1 MMYQEVISGI
11 VRGVAGQLIHV
22 EVEIRN
28 GLPYFT
34 MVGCLSKEA
43 AEAKE
48 RVASALRS
56 IGHPLPSM
64 KLTVNLSP
72 ANIKKKGTAFDFP
85 IAVAFLE
92 VLGVIPGSELDKI
105 CILGELAL
113 NGKIHGA
120 GCCLP
125 IILEARKRGIHRF
138 FLAAEDQNSL
148 EDMDGIQIIPMEH
161 LSDVLDYF
169 HGTMKN
175 RTGLRKEWVPEEESE
190 DFSDIRGQQHLK
202 RAVEAAVTGRHHLLL
217 VGSPGSG
224 KTMAVKRIPTI
235 LPPLTD
241 SQRLEVQSI
250 YDAAGISRN
259 IADWRCPVR
268 MPHSSIPK
276 GALIGGGQEPKAGEI
291 TLAHHGILV
300 MDELMEFR
308 QECLEAL
315 RQPLEEKRIQVNR
328 LGWNYVFPADFQ
340 MIGTMNPCPCGFAL
354 EDGRCRCSQLKKRQ
368 YLRKLSGPLLDRFDM
383 VLTVK
388 EEKEPARPPETSKE
402 IRSRVI
408 NNIQLEKERL
418 AGTGCS
424 FFSELKAEDVMRLC
438 RPSAEVR
445 KLLETAADMK
455 KISRRGIHKI
465 LKLSMTLSLM
475 DGEDNICPVHVLE
488 AMTFRNTGFVE
499 EVAGDGR

>member
-1 MMYQEVISGI
+1 MMYQEVLSGI

-34 MVGCLSKEA
+34 MVGCLSREA

-85 IAVAFLE
+85 IAVAFLAC
-92 VLGVIPGSELDKI
+92 LGLIPGSELKGI

-113 NGKIHGA
+113 NGRIHGS

-125 IILEARKRGIHRF
+125 IVLEARKRGVQRF
-138 FLAAEDQNSL
+138 FIASEDQDSL
-148 EDMDGIQIIPMEH
+148 EEIDGIQIIPMEH

-169 HGTMKN
+169 HGTMKKKSG
-175 RTGLRKEWVPEEESE
+175 RRKKWRPEKENE
-190 DFSDIRGQQHLK
+190 DFYDIKGQQHLK
-202 RAVEAAVTGRHHLLL
+202 RAAEAAVTGRHHLLL

-235 LPPLTD
+235 LAPLTD
-241 SQRLEVQSI
+241 AERLEVQSI
-250 YDAAGISRN
+250 YDASGIYRN
-259 IADWRCPVR
+259 IADWRRPVR
-268 MPHSSIPK
+268 IPHSSIPK
-276 GALIGGGQEPKAGEI
+276 GALIGGGQEPKGGEI

-328 LGWNYVFPADFQ
+328 LGWNYIFPADFQ

-354 EDGRCRCSQLKKRQ
+354 EDGRCRCSQLKRQQ
-368 YLRKLSGPLLDRFDM
+368 YLRKLSGPFLDRFDM

-388 EEKEPARPPETSKE
+388 EEKETANSAETSKE
-402 IRSRVI
+402 IQRRVM
-408 NNIQLEKERL
+408 NNIQTEKERL
-418 AGTGCS
+418 DGTGYL
-424 FFSELKAEDVMRLC
+424 FFSEIKAADVMRLC
-438 RPSAEVR
+438 RPSREIME
-445 KLLETAADMK
+445 LLAAAVDMR
-455 KISRRGIHKI
+455 KISRRGVHKI

-475 DGEDNICPVHVLE
+475 DGEESIRPIHVME
-488 AMTFRNTGFVE
+488 AMTYRNTGFVE
-499 EVAGDGR
+499 EVTKDGR

>member
-1 MMYQEVISGI
+1 MKYQEVLSGI
-11 VRGVAGQLIHV
+11 VRGVAAQLIHV

-34 MVGCLSKEA
+34 MVGCLSREA

-85 IAVAFLE
+85 IAVAFLAC
-92 VLGVIPGSELDKI
+92 LGLIPGSELKGI

-113 NGKIHGA
+113 NGRIHGS

-125 IILEARKRGIHRF
+125 IVLEARKRGVQRF
-138 FLAAEDQNSL
+138 FIASEDQDSL
-148 EDMDGIQIIPMEH
+148 EEIDGIQIIPMEH

-169 HGTMKN
+169 HGTMKI
-175 RTGLRKEWVPEEESE
+175 RSGRRKKWTPEKENE
-190 DFSDIRGQQHLK
+190 DFSDIKGQQHLK
-202 RAVEAAVTGRHHLLL
+202 RAAEAAVTGRHHLLL

-235 LPPLTD
+235 LAPLTD
-241 SQRLEVQSI
+241 AERLEVQSI
-250 YDAAGISRN
+250 YDASGIYRN
-259 IADWRCPVR
+259 IADWRRPVR
-268 MPHSSIPK
+268 IPHSSIPK
-276 GALIGGGQEPKAGEI
+276 GALIGGGQEPKGGEI

-315 RQPLEEKRIQVNR
+315 RQPLEEKRIQINR
-328 LGWNYVFPADFQ
+328 LGWNYIFPADFQ

-354 EDGRCRCSQLKKRQ
+354 EDGRCRCSQLKRQQ
-368 YLRKLSGPLLDRFDM
+368 YLRKLSGPFLDRFDM

-388 EEKEPARPPETSKE
+388 EEKETTNSAETSKE
-402 IRSRVI
+402 IQRRVMD
-408 NNIQLEKERL
+408 NIQAEKERL
-418 AGTGCS
+418 DGTGYS
-424 FFSELKAEDVMRLC
+424 FFSEIKAGDVMRLC
-438 RPSAEVR
+438 RPSREIME
-445 KLLETAADMK
+445 LLAAAVDMR
-455 KISRRGIHKI
+455 KISRRGVHKI

-475 DGEDNICPVHVLE
+475 DGEESIRPIHVME
-488 AMTFRNTGFVE
+488 AMTYRNTDFVE
-499 EVAGDGR
+499 EVTKDGR